1 MMFVFMLLSYL
12 YFFKITNQNL
22 RFLLK
27 IWEKC
32 NKYQNNIYDS
42 PLSSISAQ
50 KSDQFVPKVS
60 NDICMENLS
69 LVRYDWTENKVLNI
83 SSDICDETFRFIS
96 ADKSDQFIPK
106 VSNDICIELLIFV
119 RSEGTE
125 KKLQNISSDICDKTF
140 RFISADKAGQY
151 RPRSAI
157 IVVSKTSS

>member
-1 MMFVFMLLSYL
+1 M
-12 YFFKITNQNL
+12 

-69 LVRYDWTENKVLNI
+69 LVRYDWTDTKVLNISSEICDKTFRLISADKSDQFVPNVSNDIYIQILIFVRSERTEKKVLNI
-83 SSDICDETFRFIS
+83 SSDICNKAFRFIS
-96 ADKSDQFIPK
+96 ADKYQKSAMIFTFKYSSLSDLK
-106 VSNDICIELLIFV
+106 ELIQ
-119 RSEGTE
+119 
-125 KKLQNISSDICDKTF
+125 K
-140 RFISADKAGQY
+140 Y
-151 RPRSAI
+151 
-157 IVVSKTSS
+157 